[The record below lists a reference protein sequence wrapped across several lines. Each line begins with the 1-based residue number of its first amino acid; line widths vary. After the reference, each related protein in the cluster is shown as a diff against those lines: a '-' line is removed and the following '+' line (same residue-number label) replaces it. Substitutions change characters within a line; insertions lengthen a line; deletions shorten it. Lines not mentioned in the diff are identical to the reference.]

1 MLIEYLKALV
11 FGIVEGITEW
21 LPISSTGHLILL
33 EQLISPTA
41 HDGELAA
48 RYRALFDVVIQL
60 GAILA
65 VVFLYRKRL
74 ISLGKESR
82 SLYLRLALATLP
94 SAVIA
99 LCADALCE
107 RYLGADLG
115 TLLFR
120 PYVVASALVAYGF
133 LFLLVEK
140 LSPSDGISPNSKE
153 ISNKRALAIG
163 CFQSLALIPGTSRS
177 GATILGARII
187 GLSRAAATEFSFLAA
202 IPVIFGASLF
212 EILDFYKFAVGTQ
225 AKLSPNMLTLL
236 LFAAAVAFLVS
247 LVCIKFLTDFVK
259 RHSFMA
265 FGVYRIIL
273 GVAVF
278 IFFKA

>member
-1 MLIEYLKALV
+1 MLIEYLKAII

-33 EQLISPTA
+33 EQFISPDVA
-41 HDGELAA
+41 KGELAE

-65 VVFLYRKRL
+65 VIIIYRKRL
-74 ISLGKESR
+74 ISLGRESR
-82 SLYLRLALATLP
+82 SLYVKLVLATLP
-94 SAVIA
+94 SALIA
-99 LCADALCE
+99 ICADALCE

-120 PYVVASALVAYGF
+120 PYVVASTLVAYGF
-133 LFLLVEK
+133 LFLIIEK
-140 LSPSDGISPNSKE
+140 LSPHDNISPCEKE
-153 ISNKRALAIG
+153 ISHKRALAIG

-177 GATILGARII
+177 GATILGARIL
-187 GLSRAAATEFSFLAA
+187 GASRTAATEFSFLAA

-212 EILDFYKFAVGTQ
+212 EIFDFCKFASDTQ
-225 AKLSPNMLTLL
+225 AKLSAEMLTLL
-236 LFAAAVAFLVS
+236 LLAAAVAFFVS
-247 LVCIKFLTDFVK
+247 LICIKFLTDFVK
-259 RHSFMA
+259 RHSFIA
-265 FGVYRIIL
+265 FGIYRMIL

-278 IFFKA
+278 IFFKS